1 MIVQRGGPK
10 LKAVAVSVLIFCGA
24 VTVLNLSQLLLDND
38 NNIIINNNHHE
49 DSQQLATTTRRQ
61 LSKSLPNGGCE
72 ITWPTKPPSDIEIT
86 YAASYPGCGARMT
99 WNLVE
104 ALTGLETGDD
114 WNNNGRGSNV
124 VTVKTHYPQSNGILV
139 EFDEQIKRVFI
150 VIRNPMK
157 SIPSFFNHIYEMRNH
172 LPVHSERAPLAEWT
186 KWRDAYLDI
195 EVAEYKKFIIY
206 WMDRYIPENRLL
218 LTYEGLTDDLI
229 GPEVTKTL
237 NNFLGKAMGV
247 TPIESESVS
256 CIWKAVVKNEPPEH
270 QKKQFDKLQSQALNQ
285 PQGSIPVPSAIQPPK
300 MNTRGGEGGGAKQE
314 EQWQQQSRTES
325 VSKGQNLSPAE
336 RHLEGGKQSVQRTYV
351 SAQDSSV
358 GGSSTSS
365 SNTALS
371 IKEMYLR
378 NSAIPLLLIQE
389 TPSHNIINS
398 VPNQESVT
406 TIVNKKKVS
415 TKKKHQVPPPLINRH
430 DDVDPLNV
438 LNEEMKKILVGGQE
452 LLIRTR
458 RKKPFNVQQLDTLS
472 KEQESFIFENEIDSS
487 GGGGR
492 LPNNRRKLLQVDA
505 NEEDNYDGDEM
516 MIHNQS
522 HRRLDPG
529 HHNSQRAGP
538 DIPRPY
544 LPRQLDNMMQMLL
557 EIANMYAKKD
567 VRLYHIMMGY
577 YEQIR
582 SERVKMNSD
591 EPMNLKSVGGF
602 Y

>member
-1 MIVQRGGPK
+1 MMMIVQRGGGPK
-10 LKAVAVSVLIFCGA
+10 LKAVAVSVLIFCGI
-24 VTVLNLSQLLLDND
+24 VTLLNLSQLLLDNNS
-38 NNIIINNNHHE
+38 NNLH
-49 DSQQLATTTRRQ
+49 DDGQRRQ

-172 LPVHSERAPLAEWT
+172 LPVHSERAPLDEWT

-195 EVAEYKKFIIY
+195 EIAEYKKFIIY
-206 WMDRYIPENRLL
+206 WMDRYTPENRLL

-237 NNFLGKAMGV
+237 NDFLGKANGV
-247 TPIESESVS
+247 TPIESESVA
-256 CIWKAVVKNEPPEH
+256 CIWKAVVKNQPPEH
-270 QKKQFDKLQSQALNQ
+270 QKKQFDKLQSIALNQ

-300 MNTRGGEGGGAKQE
+300 TNNRRGGDKEGDTKE
-314 EQWQQQSRTES
+314 ERRQQRHQARKES
-325 VSKGQNLSPAE
+325 VQQARNAKDQSPPPVE
-336 RHLEGGKQSVQRTYV
+336 RHLEGGVQSVQ
-351 SAQDSSV
+351 QDSSM

-378 NSAIPLLLIQE
+378 NSAIPLLL
-389 TPSHNIINS
+389 TKKDVNT
-398 VPNQESVT
+398 VPNQDSAT
-406 TIVNKKKVS
+406 NIVDKK
-415 TKKKHQVPPPLINRH
+415 VPPPPINKN
-430 DDVDPLNV
+430 DDVDPLDL
-438 LNEEMKKILVGGQE
+438 LNEEMKNVLVGGQE

-472 KEQESFIFENEIDSS
+472 KQQESFVFENEIDSS
-487 GGGGR
+487 RVGGR
-492 LPNNRRKLLQVDA
+492 NRRLQLVV
-505 NEEDNYDGDEM
+505 NEEEDDYDGDDEM

-538 DIPRPY
+538 DVPRPY
-544 LPRQLDNMMQMLL
+544 LPRQLDNLMQMLL
-557 EIANMYAKKD
+557 EIANMYEKKD

-591 EPMNLKSVGGF
+591 EPMNVKSAGGF

>member
-1 MIVQRGGPK
+1 MLSSKMMIVQRGGPK
-10 LKAVAVSVLIFCGA
+10 LKAVAVSVLIFCGT
-24 VTVLNLSQLLLDND
+24 VTLLNLSQLLLDN
-38 NNIIINNNHHE
+38 NNNNHHHE
-49 DSQQLATTTRRQ
+49 DSQQQHQLATTNTRRR

-114 WNNNGRGSNV
+114 WNNNGRGSDV

-139 EFDEQIKRVFI
+139 EFDERIQRVF
-150 VIRNPMK
+150 VVLRNPMK

-195 EVAEYKKFIIY
+195 EIAEYKKFVIY
-206 WMDRYIPENRLL
+206 WMERYDAPEDRLL
-218 LTYEGLTDDLI
+218 LTYEGLTDELI
-229 GPEVTKTL
+229 GPEVTRTL
-237 NNFLGKAMGV
+237 NDFLGMARGV
-247 TPIESESVS
+247 TPIESESVA
-256 CIWKAVVKNEPPEH
+256 CIWKAVVKNQPPEH
-270 QKKQFDKLQSQALNQ
+270 QKEQFDKLQSQALNR
-285 PQGSIPVPSAIQPPK
+285 PRGSIPVPSAIQPPK
-300 MNTRGGEGGGAKQE
+300 TNNRGGGEDGAKQE
-314 EQWQQQSRTES
+314 ERRQQSRQTRGRS
-325 VSKGQNLSPAE
+325 PPPAE
-336 RHLEGGKQSVQRTYV
+336 RHLEGGEQSVQ
-351 SAQDSSV
+351 QDTRSM

-365 SNTALS
+365 TNTALS

-378 NSAIPLLLIQE
+378 NSAIPLLPTKKEPPYHKII
-389 TPSHNIINS
+389 PSEHVNS
-398 VPNQESVT
+398 VPNQDSGT
-406 TIVNKKKVS
+406 TIVDKEMLS
-415 TKKKHQVPPPLINRH
+415 TKNDQVPPPPPINKK
-430 DDVDPLNV
+430 DDVDPLDV
-438 LNEEMKKILVGGQE
+438 LNEEMKKILVDGRE

-472 KEQESFIFENEIDSS
+472 EQQESFVFENVIDSS
-487 GGGGR
+487 LGGH
-492 LPNNRRKLLQVDA
+492 NRRLQVVV
-505 NEEDNYDGDEM
+505 NEEEDDDMNEM

-538 DIPRPY
+538 DVPRPY

-557 EIANMYAKKD
+557 EIANMYEKKD

-582 SERVKMNSD
+582 SERGKMNSD
-591 EPMNLKSVGGF
+591 EPMNVKSVGGF